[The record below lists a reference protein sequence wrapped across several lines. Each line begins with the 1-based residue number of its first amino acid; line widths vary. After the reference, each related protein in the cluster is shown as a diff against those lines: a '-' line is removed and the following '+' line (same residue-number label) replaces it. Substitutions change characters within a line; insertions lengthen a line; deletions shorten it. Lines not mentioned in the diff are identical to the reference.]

1 MTETVRDR
9 SPLASAKST
18 HGNRQRVRAAECQSR
33 QLSSRVWIM
42 YLGSPIRK
50 CLGATLITRASSPST
65 SSVTAMNRGARSL
78 HPLHLVHRSFS
89 RSGPPIA
96 PKIVSERAADTLR
109 FRCPN
114 TGREVDSGI
123 GTDCGARLLSIRV
136 LCPLCEDVHEWQVT
150 GRNLDAVLSA
160 EHQSNDARLN
170 KAHEG
175 APIVRGRN
183 PELIE
188 LREQFLEEMNQRLT
202 NNLQVLYG
210 LLKVAW
216 RKTGNTETREV
227 LSDTCR
233 RIGAMGAAQEVFY
246 SANDT
251 TDVSGQ
257 RFLEAICA
265 NARAFFSKNVAIK
278 YEAGTGSLPKEAVVP
293 LALALNELL
302 TNAAKHGTDHR
313 GRSAINVGLRQ
324 RSGEIELYV
333 QDRGAGFHLD
343 PGQTQSSGLG
353 LVATLVRRLRGSF
366 TVERRSGARCVL
378 RVPDQ

>member
-1 MTETVRDR
+1 M
-9 SPLASAKST
+9 
-18 HGNRQRVRAAECQSR
+18 
-33 QLSSRVWIM
+33 
-42 YLGSPIRK
+42 
-50 CLGATLITRASSPST
+50 
-65 SSVTAMNRGARSL
+65 
-78 HPLHLVHRSFS
+78 HPVHLVHRSS
-89 RSGPPIA
+89 NRRGAVTA
-96 PKIVSERAADTLR
+96 PKIEPEGAADTLR
-109 FRCPN
+109 FHCPN

-123 GTDCGARLLSIRV
+123 GTHCGARLISIRV
-136 LCPLCEDVHEWQVT
+136 LCPLCEDLHEWQVT
-150 GRNLDAVLSA
+150 GRNLEAVLSA

-170 KAHEG
+170 KTQKG
-175 APIVRGRN
+175 PPIFRGQN

-188 LREQFLEEMNQRLT
+188 LREQLLDEMNQRLK

-216 RKTGNTETREV
+216 RKTGNMETREV

-246 SANDT
+246 SARDS

-265 NARAFFSKNVAIK
+265 NARAFFRKDVSIK
-278 YEAGTGSLPKEAVVP
+278 YEASAGSLPKETAVP

-302 TNAAKHGTDHR
+302 TNAAKHGADHR

-333 QDRGAGFHLD
+333 QDRGAGFHFDLT
-343 PGQTQSSGLG
+343 QAQSSGLG

-366 TVERRSGARCVL
+366 TVERRTGARCVL
-378 RVPDQ
+378 RFPDQ